1 MRVIF
6 LTLTFAP
13 EPGALRGLPL
23 AKWLAT
29 RGYDVKI
36 LTAFPNYPRGR
47 VYPGYR
53 IRPWQWEVM
62 DNIRV
67 LRVPIYPSHD
77 TSAIRRILTYLSFAF
92 AATTIG

>member
-47 VYPGYR
+47 V
-53 IRPWQWEVM
+53 
-62 DNIRV
+62 
-67 LRVPIYPSHD
+67 
-77 TSAIRRILTYLSFAF
+77 RILTS
-92 AATTIG
+92 